1 VSGERK
7 PISWKWRAERGCA
20 ALCLG
25 LSTALPAFAD
35 DFELPPLDF
44 RAEASFA
51 YDTNIARSRGAGNV
65 LSDHIFNVNASTG
78 FAYPL
83 DQNLRLKVL
92 GNAGYEAFSRYSRLS
107 RFFLGAEGELQY
119 RSSGEFSAPTLSLF
133 GRAAVDFY
141 DSTLRDGYRYN
152 IEGRVLQPLTDVLDF
167 FGALGYNM
175 RDGKSKVFD
184 LKDWSARVN
193 FDYALA
199 PKSTVYTGLEYRRGQ
214 SVSSAL
220 PELAFVDIAQA
231 IVRDDAFD
239 DVRGAYR
246 LKAKTWIATV
256 GCSYSLLED
265 QSLDFSLRFVQSTAL
280 DRPTFPGAGTI
291 RYYDTQASV
300 AYLIRF

>member
-1 VSGERK
+1 
-7 PISWKWRAERGCA
+7 
-20 ALCLG
+20 
-25 LSTALPAFAD
+25 
-35 DFELPPLDF
+35 
-44 RAEASFA
+44 
-51 YDTNIARSRGAGNV
+51 
-65 LSDHIFNVNASTG
+65 
-78 FAYPL
+78 
-83 DQNLRLKVL
+83 
-92 GNAGYEAFSRYSRLS
+92 
-107 RFFLGAEGELQY
+107 
-119 RSSGEFSAPTLSLF
+119 
-133 GRAAVDFY
+133 
-141 DSTLRDGYRYN
+141 
-152 IEGRVLQPLTDVLDF
+152 
-167 FGALGYNM
+167 M
-175 RDGKSKVFD
+175 
-184 LKDWSARVN
+184 N

-199 PKSTVYTGLEYRRGQ
+199 PKSTLYTGLEYRRGQ